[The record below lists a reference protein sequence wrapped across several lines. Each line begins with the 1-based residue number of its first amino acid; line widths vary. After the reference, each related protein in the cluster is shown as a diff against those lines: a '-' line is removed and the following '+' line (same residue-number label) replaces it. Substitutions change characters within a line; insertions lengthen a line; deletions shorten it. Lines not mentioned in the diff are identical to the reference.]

1 MKKINKDT
9 IWTWLITVAMIGF
22 FLVMSI
28 VTAKA
33 QTIKKDTI
41 LCNQFRD
48 YVEWNKQKQNQI
60 EVCENEEREPEVY
73 IDRILIDNRNKKI
86 LLYSNY
92 HLIWKGELGMILQ
105 LDINKRTRKG
115 GRGEQTRRLR
125 KIF

>member
-1 MKKINKDT
+1 MKKIDKDT

-41 LCNQFRD
+41 LHNQFSD
-48 YVEWNKQKQNQI
+48 YVYWSKLKYKQT
-60 EVCENEEREPEVY
+60 ETENEEREPEVY

>member
-41 LCNQFRD
+41 LHNQFSD
-48 YVEWNKQKQNQI
+48 YVEWQKQQHKKTL
-60 EVCENEEREPEVY
+60 EDFENEKY
-73 IDRILIDNRNKKI
+73 QMIYFDKAIIDKKNKRIY
-86 LLYSNY
+86 LYSSY
-92 HLIWKGELGMILQ
+92 DLVWAEELGMSIQ
-105 LDINKRTRKG
+105 FDINNRKRKG

-125 KIF
+125 KNF

>member
-1 MKKINKDT
+1 MKKIDKDT

-41 LCNQFRD
+41 LHNQFSD
-48 YVEWNKQKQNQI
+48 YVYWSKLKYKQT
-60 EVCENEEREPEVY
+60 ETENEEREPEVY

-105 LDINKRTRKG
+105 LDINKRKTKG

-125 KIF
+125 KNF

>member
-1 MKKINKDT
+1 MKKIDKDT

-33 QTIKKDTI
+33 QTIKKDTT
-41 LCNQFRD
+41 LHNQFSD
-48 YVEWNKQKQNQI
+48 YVYWSKLKYKQT
-60 EVCENEEREPEVY
+60 ETENEEKEPEVY
-73 IDRILIDNRNKKI
+73 IDRILIDNKNKKI

-105 LDINKRTRKG
+105 LDINKSKKRKNAYN
-115 GRGEQTRRLR
+115 R
-125 KIF
+125 KYK